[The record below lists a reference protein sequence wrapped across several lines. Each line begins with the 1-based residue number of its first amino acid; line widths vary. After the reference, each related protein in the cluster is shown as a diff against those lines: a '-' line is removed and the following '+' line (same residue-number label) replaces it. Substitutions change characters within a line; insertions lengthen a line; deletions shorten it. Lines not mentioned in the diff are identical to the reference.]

1 VKTHCMRHCL
11 VAAGSVAILG
21 CSSTD
26 GATGLGGAGATGDT
40 GEANGGGTSSGA
52 TGVGGVSTGGAS
64 SDATGA
70 GGSSAGG
77 ASVGGA
83 ATGGSSTGGA
93 SSGGTNTGGSSTG
106 GAVTGGASAGGASSG
121 GTSTGGDGT
130 VATGGD
136 GTVATG
142 GGGTVA
148 TGGDTT
154 VGTGGD
160 GTGGTGG
167 DGTGGTG
174 GDGTGGTGGDGT
186 GGSAGNAT
194 GGSAGSTSSSG
205 CGQQPPAQVPA
216 QVDVNGTTGTFLV
229 DVPAGYDPN
238 TPMPIVFAFHGAGSS
253 GETFRGQF
261 YGNLLSTLSSDF
273 IVVHPD
279 ALDGNAWDTA
289 TDIPFFDA
297 MLALLSSTY
306 CIDENRIFATG
317 HSAGGF
323 FSNNLG
329 CERGDVL
336 RAIAPVSGGG
346 PFVFGGSSCNG
357 QVAAWIAH
365 GTNDGTVA
373 LTSGQDSRD
382 YWLEANGCDINQTS
396 VPSADYP
403 CVEYGGCD
411 VGYPV
416 RWCEYD
422 GGHEWPTFGP
432 QGIYDFFSSF

>member
-21 CSSTD
+21 CSSAD
-26 GATGLGGAGATGDT
+26 GATGFSGAGATADT
-40 GEANGGGTSSGA
+40 GEANGGGTSTGA
-52 TGVGGVSTGGAS
+52 TGVGGVSSGGAS
-64 SDATGA
+64 SDATGT

-93 SSGGTNTGGSSTG
+93 SSGDTNTGGSSTG

-121 GTSTGGDGT
+121 GTNTGGDGT
-130 VATGGD
+130 VA
-136 GTVATG
+136 
-142 GGGTVA
+142 
-148 TGGDTT
+148 
-154 VGTGGD
+154 
-160 GTGGTGG
+160 TGG